1 MQAWVLLAIGIANI
15 VFGIKRRAKNL
26 PMTKEYREN
35 IEKKYIIND
44 EAGLRDFE
52 EFVVIFLG
60 LIIVLTSIGMIAS
73 DYFEIA
79 ESIQISV
86 FLVLAS
92 IMVYSY
98 RTIRAT
104 FIEKRKKK

>member
-26 PMTKEYREN
+26 PMTKEYKDN
-35 IEKKYIIND
+35 IELKYIIND
-44 EAGLRDFE
+44 EIGLRDFE

-60 LIIVLTSIGMIAS
+60 LIIVLTSLGMIAA
-73 DYFEIA
+73 DYFKIA
-79 ESIQISV
+79 ESIQIGV
-86 FLVLAS
+86 FLVIAA

-98 RTIRAT
+98 RTIRGT
-104 FIEKRKKK
+104 FIEKRKK